1 MAGTYIQIRTD
12 EKAKQE
18 ASKILNELGT
28 NLSAVLNMTIKQIIL
43 QRRIPFDVALPK
55 DSAVSSV
62 AASMAIENMALTGDQ
77 ITELEEF
84 HRMTPQE
91 QEESIRN
98 LKEKY
103 KAKGQRRG

>member
-1 MAGTYIQIRTD
+1 MASTYIQIRTD
-12 EKAKQE
+12 EKDKQE
-18 ASKILNELGT
+18 VSKILNELGT

-43 QRRIPFDVALPK
+43 QRRIPFDIALPK

-62 AASMAIENMALTGDQ
+62 AASMAIENMKLTEDQ

-84 HRMTPQE
+84 HRMNQRE
-91 QEESIRN
+91 QEENIQE

-103 KAKGQRRG
+103 KAMGLKHG